1 MQRIFAIGLSLALF
15 PSLVADAQEQAAGWR
30 ALPLIKDGAV
40 DPSWIQIGYGKFVV
54 DEKTIRTEPSEQ
66 GLGLLLFRPEKFGD
80 CQLRVVYKTKDAKS
94 NTGVYVR
101 IDDGI
106 LKQLDQKHTPANRD
120 SAGKLSDDSL
130 KIFQDAA
137 EKDIGPWYA
146 VNHGYEVQI
155 CDGAAKFSRTGAVY
169 SLAPSAKISPKK
181 PDEWKTMLITLNG
194 EKIEVDVDGERVTNF
209 DPASKD
215 IPAERQWY
223 EPRREPKRPTTGY
236 IGLQTH
242 DPGDTVWF
250 GEVSVRALKK

>member
-1 MQRIFAIGLSLALF
+1 MLRCFALGLFVSFLS
-15 PSLVADAQEQAAGWR
+15 SLVHAAEPASEWR
-30 ALPLIKDGAV
+30 PLPLIKDGAV
-40 DPSWIQIGYGKFVV
+40 DPSWTQIGYGKFVV

-94 NTGVYVR
+94 NAGVYVR
-101 IDDGI
+101 IDDGV
-106 LKQLDQKHTPANRD
+106 LKQLDQKHTPAKRD
-120 SAGKLSDDSL
+120 SNGNLSDDSL

-155 CDGAAKFSRTGAVY
+155 CDSAAKFSRTGAVY
-169 SLAPSAKISPKK
+169 SLAPSAKLSSKK
-181 PDEWKTMLITLNG
+181 PGEWKTMLITLNG

-215 IPAERQWY
+215 IPTERQWY
-223 EPRREPKRPTTGY
+223 EPRREPKRPTKGY

-242 DPGDTVWF
+242 DPGDIVYF
-250 GEVSVRALKK
+250 QELSVRPLKK

>member
-1 MQRIFAIGLSLALF
+1 MQRIFAIALF
-15 PSLVADAQEQAAGWR
+15 VATSVVAHAQVPSSDWR

-40 DPSWIQIGYGKFVV
+40 DPAWTMIGYGKFVV

-80 CQLRVVYKTKDAKS
+80 CEIRVVFKTKEAKS
-94 NTGVYVR
+94 NAGVYVR
-101 IDDGI
+101 IADGI
-106 LKQLDQKHTPANRD
+106 LKQIDQKHASAKRD
-120 SAGKLSDDSL
+120 ASGGLGAESL

-137 EKDIGPWYA
+137 DADIGPWYA

-155 CDGAAKFSRTGAVY
+155 CDNPMKFSRTGAVY
-169 SLAPSAKISPKK
+169 SLAPSAKLSPKK

-194 EKIEVDVDGERVTNF
+194 ERIFVDVDGERVTNF

-215 IPAERQWY
+215 IPTERQWY

-236 IGLQTH
+236 LGLQTH

-250 GEVSVRALKK
+250 QEISVRALKK